1 MCKEEFKTVFRCRCP
16 ASGTFFFCKVRT
28 FRAGFTQPSLDSF
41 HTQGVG
47 KYYDAKCRMGPLNG
61 YIWVQKDIDFIR
73 QKTLQG
79 RSKSGAN
86 MIQEN
91 LGRKRGRR
99 R

>member
-1 MCKEEFKTVFRCRCP
+1 M
-16 ASGTFFFCKVRT
+16 
-28 FRAGFTQPSLDSF
+28 QPSLDPF

-91 LGRKRGRR
+91 LGRKRGRLR
-99 R
+99 

>member
-1 MCKEEFKTVFRCRCP
+1 M
-16 ASGTFFFCKVRT
+16 
-28 FRAGFTQPSLDSF
+28 
-41 HTQGVG
+41 G

-73 QKTLQG
+73 QKALQG

-91 LGRKRGRR
+91 LGRKRGRLR
-99 R
+99 